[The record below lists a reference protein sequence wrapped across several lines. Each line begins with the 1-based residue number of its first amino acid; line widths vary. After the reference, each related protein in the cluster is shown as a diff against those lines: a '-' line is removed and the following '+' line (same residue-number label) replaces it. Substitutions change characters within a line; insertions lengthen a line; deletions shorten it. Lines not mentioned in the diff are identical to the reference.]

1 MRSLD
6 DLRVQAFDVLAVHS
20 GCPFGGSA
28 IAVPGVDLSLAR
40 SSGGVQASLSL
51 AVWGCPA
58 LTDRRSAPRSAIARD
73 CHAMNRGL
81 RRSRSRRDRRADPW
95 RRLHCPHDT
104 APTHSASPDQCADR
118 RSTIS
123 KAAGQDAVR
132 STDPPRVS
140 QVRLQSV
147 TRIPCRW
154 AVGVPPIADSGH
166 AQWPPGRGAQVVQMI
181 QLWPRAR
188 PAPVA
193 GRSASRWLLLHAVP
207 ALPVG
212 QRG

>member
-58 LTDRRSAPRSAIARD
+58 LTDRRSAPRPAIARRADTADRPTSND

-81 RRSRSRRDRRADPW
+81 RRSRSRRDRRADP
-95 RRLHCPHDT
+95 R
-104 APTHSASPDQCADR
+104 
-118 RSTIS
+118 
-123 KAAGQDAVR
+123 
-132 STDPPRVS
+132 
-140 QVRLQSV
+140 
-147 TRIPCRW
+147 
-154 AVGVPPIADSGH
+154 
-166 AQWPPGRGAQVVQMI
+166 
-181 QLWPRAR
+181 
-188 PAPVA
+188 
-193 GRSASRWLLLHAVP
+193 
-207 ALPVG
+207 
-212 QRG
+212 